1 MALPFGIGK
10 MIDFV
15 FDENIGLVKFRNAS
29 LFLSGI
35 FFIGACANFG
45 RVYLFNTASN
55 NIVANLRKTVFSSIM
70 LQDISFF
77 DKNQSG
83 QLVNRLSSDS
93 QIVGSILTTNISD
106 GLRSLIQSLVGFGM
120 MWQIS
125 PLLTG
130 LVLSVIPI
138 AAGLALVYG
147 RFVKCL
153 ARQLQDYAALVNH
166 AGAEKIANIRTVR
179 AFAREQYEINNYC
192 AEIDKITQLGKKEVF
207 AKSLFFG
214 STGFTGN
221 MIILSVLWCGGG
233 MLSAGTITVGNL
245 TSFLIYTAYSGIS
258 IVGLSGFYSEVMK
271 GLGVAGALH
280 ELVVTRP
287 PLVTRKKEV
296 PPLIKGSLTFE
307 DVCFAYPT
315 RKSQQVFNKFS
326 LHIESG
332 SVIGLLGKSGCGKS
346 TLASLLLRFYDVNCG
361 AIQLD
366 GVDIKDI
373 DSSWLRAHI
382 GLVPQEPVLFTGT
395 IMDNIRYGF
404 LEATEEE
411 IIEASKKANAHDFIN
426 DFSDGYATL
435 VGEGGRS
442 LSGGQRQRIAIARAL
457 LKNPKIIIFDEAT
470 SALDSASER
479 LIQEALDRYLLG
491 DRTVLIITHRLT
503 TLRRVKKVVVLAD
516 GRIREQGTLDELM
529 QGKAPLFKSLLA
541 RELSGGAYLLSP
553 AENAHANAL

>member
-1 MALPFGIGK
+1 
-10 MIDFV
+10 
-15 FDENIGLVKFRNAS
+15 
-29 LFLSGI
+29 
-35 FFIGACANFG
+35 
-45 RVYLFNTASN
+45 
-55 NIVANLRKTVFSSIM
+55 
-70 LQDISFF
+70 
-77 DKNQSG
+77 
-83 QLVNRLSSDS
+83 
-93 QIVGSILTTNISD
+93 
-106 GLRSLIQSLVGFGM
+106 
-120 MWQIS
+120 
-125 PLLTG
+125 
-130 LVLSVIPI
+130 
-138 AAGLALVYG
+138 
-147 RFVKCL
+147 
-153 ARQLQDYAALVNH
+153 
-166 AGAEKIANIRTVR
+166 
-179 AFAREQYEINNYC
+179 
-192 AEIDKITQLGKKEVF
+192 
-207 AKSLFFG
+207 
-214 STGFTGN
+214 
-221 MIILSVLWCGGG
+221 
-233 MLSAGTITVGNL
+233 
-245 TSFLIYTAYSGIS
+245 
-258 IVGLSGFYSEVMK
+258 
-271 GLGVAGALH
+271 
-280 ELVVTRP
+280 
-287 PLVTRKKEV
+287 
-296 PPLIKGSLTFE
+296 
-307 DVCFAYPT
+307 
-315 RKSQQVFNKFS
+315 VFNKFS